1 MSDTTALHITAIGT
15 VGIPTTDHDRAV
27 DFYAGKLGFEV
38 RMDAEFAPGMRWVE
52 VAPPGAATTLALAP
66 APEGSPVG
74 VDTGIRLTTE
84 DADADH
90 AALQALGVDTDPEVM
105 RWPNVPAMFS
115 FRDPEGNTLYLVERG
130 D

>member
-1 MSDTTALHITAIGT
+1 MADTTTLHITTIGT
-15 VGIPTTDHDRAV
+15 VAIPTTDHDRAV
-27 DFYAGKLGFEV
+27 EFYAGTLGFEV

-66 APEGSPVG
+66 APEGAPVG

-90 AALQALGVDTDPEVM
+90 AALRTLGVDTDPEVM

-115 FRDPEGNTLYLVERG
+115 FRDPEGNTLYLVERPH
-130 D
+130 

>member
-1 MSDTTALHITAIGT
+1 MSDTTTLHITTIGT

-52 VAPPGAATTLALAP
+52 VAPPGAATTIALAP

-90 AALQALGVDTDPEVM
+90 AALRALGVDTDPEVM

-115 FRDPEGNTLYLVERG
+115 FRDPEGNTLYLVERP